1 MARKLS
7 ISNQNKSIEDILE
20 WYRVTRNSL
29 DENEKLIVSNQNSTI
44 QQFIGLTQQ
53 EVEEYFEYAKD
64 ELEKLVCLDLLSA
77 IEAALKVDYTI
88 RVEKKKKEDISK
100 FFRNDYKKN
109 KGKISLDG
117 TVLFAWKTFYPEYR
131 HKIGEYRGLLGY
143 RNWLAHGR
151 LWEEK
156 TRLDV
161 DMVYQVCDNMIS
173 VLPLEV

>member
-88 RVEKKKKEDISK
+88 RVEKKKKEEISK
-100 FFRNDYKKN
+100 FFRNDYKKT

-117 TVLFAWKTFYPEYR
+117 TVLFAWKKFIPN
-131 HKIGEYRGLLGY
+131 IGI
-143 RNWLAHGR
+143 
-151 LWEEK
+151 K
-156 TRLDV
+156 
-161 DMVYQVCDNMIS
+161 
-173 VLPLEV
+173 

>member
-64 ELEKLVCLDLLSA
+64 ELEKLRGLQV
-77 IEAALKVDYTI
+77 
-88 RVEKKKKEDISK
+88 
-100 FFRNDYKKN
+100 
-109 KGKISLDG
+109 G
-117 TVLFAWKTFYPEYR
+117 TVLELTGTVIADDRAP
-131 HKIGEYRGLLGY
+131 GG
-143 RNWLAHGR
+143 A
-151 LWEEK
+151 
-156 TRLDV
+156 
-161 DMVYQVCDNMIS
+161 
-173 VLPLEV
+173 

>member
-1 MARKLS
+1 MARKVS

-29 DENEKLIVSNQNSTI
+29 EENERLIVSNQNTI
-44 QQFIGLTQQ
+44 LQQFIGLTQQ
-53 EVEEYFEYAKD
+53 EVEEYFKYAKD

-88 RVEKKKKEDISK
+88 RVERKKKEDISK
-100 FFRNDYKKN
+100 FFREDYKKT
-109 KGKISLDG
+109 KGKISLDR
-117 TVLFAWKTFYPEYR
+117 TILPAWKRFYPVYK
-131 HKIGEYRGLLGY
+131 HKIGEYGGLLSY

-151 LWEEK
+151 LWEER

-161 DMVYQVCDNMIS
+161 DMIYQVCDNVIS
-173 VLPLEV
+173 TLPLEA